1 MIVNSR
7 SQLSVSGWCK
17 GVKHVRLLRLEEAAE
32 RLGLKLS
39 TLRFWVWQRKIE
51 VVRVGRAVRVREDA
65 IERLIEDGT
74 VPAKRS

>member
-1 MIVNSR
+1 M
-7 SQLSVSGWCK
+7 
-17 GVKHVRLLRLEEAAE
+17 RLLRLEEAAE

-65 IERLIEDGT
+65 IERLIVKGT